1 MTMALKQLLQMV
13 SPLLAKEA
21 QLMHKNTSFSKLHMM
36 DRSLARVNSLLMM
49 MMTTMMMMM
58 MMMMIMTRKIQTVDP
73 ILPHLL
79 QSRCLS

>member
-58 MMMMIMTRKIQTVDP
+58 MMIMTRKIQTVDP